1 MRRTRLERKTP
12 LRSAGRVKA
21 RNATRRAKNWA
32 RAYGSPERV
41 QFIASLPCCVCATIP
56 SQNAHVGRN
65 HMQYKADAS
74 SIVPLCAA
82 CHARLHRL
90 GRETF
95 ETYHGVN
102 LAMYAAETDALAR
115 RMGVA

>member
-1 MRRTRLERKTP
+1 MKRTSITRRTPIRP
-12 LRSAGRVKA
+12 
-21 RNATRRAKNWA
+21 RNAKRRAKNWP
-32 RAYGSPERV
+32 RMYGSPERV
-41 QFIASLPCCVCATIP
+41 QFVASLPCCVCATIP
-56 SQNAHVGRN
+56 SENAHTGRN
-65 HMQYKADAS
+65 HMGYKADAAT
-74 SIVPLCAA
+74 IVPLCAP
-82 CHARLHRL
+82 CHRRLHRL